1 MTHKRQRG
9 QAMVFGLLF
18 MGIALIALILL
29 FNQGILTRDRVQL
42 ENAAD
47 AAAYSQAKLFARHQN
62 LIAYTNRAIVAN
74 ELSIGQVVA
83 LMSWAK
89 RYTNIPRWVN
99 SFPAYQVPILLIPPK
114 PSIADVL
121 SAVTLPYQILG
132 HGVRAVATPVMKI
145 YPDVVSSFNMIMG
158 FFQKAFAIATFEAQ
172 AQIPGEIVKQHQMD
186 KPGDKLEVA
195 PLSSMLLVTNFI
207 LTYFADYLP
216 VDLLLEK
223 IRGAN
228 DTAAAPGGTGGTGTG
243 GTGGTGTGTG
253 GTAASEPPPEDE
265 DLLADFLGG
274 YTPGSMLVNMAP
286 EMHNTTGTSKS
297 KDMAVTGDA
306 SRYFAA
312 TINEQR
318 NPWLSD
324 RNFDLTIGYTTPE
337 IRLPLGFINIKF
349 KFGFEV
355 GVFNNGGTAYVY
367 NPLSLSGAG
376 KAMPVFGWSSL
387 DYSSM
392 GFKLELDLAIEL
404 CLPLV
409 GCVTIFDDGINFGF
423 GLPLGGATQQLVTNV
438 GDQYLFGPQWGNPA
452 QGLLTSKPRPY
463 GDAMH
468 PVHAVTYGWGIF
480 PMMIYGTNVP
490 EDVNTGYSGSPSFF
504 VLGEDHAETG
514 RSKEFT
520 VAVSKPLTAV
530 RTSDNPDSLNLRPVA
545 DTSNVLNRNGR
556 FALQTKGVDDN
567 PVVFLWGDGERMMTI
582 SSAETYF
589 APPPGR
595 DESPNQYSPFWD
607 ARLREPSQVMHFIAS
622 GKIDITEILNVTPS
636 NVASFLFGLARQ
648 FVIEPGRDR
657 LLEKLPPLIKPVAQP
672 VLEKITDEV
681 LDQAMDGV
689 TGALP

>member
-1 MTHKRQRG
+1 
-9 QAMVFGLLF
+9 MVFGLLF
-18 MGIALIALILL
+18 MGIAVIALILL
-29 FNQGILTRDRVQL
+29 FNQGVLTRDRVQV

-114 PSIADVL
+114 PSVADVL
-121 SAVTLPYQILG
+121 NVVTLPYQILG
-132 HGVRAVATPVMKI
+132 YGVRAAATPVMKI

-172 AQIPGEIVKQHQMD
+172 ARIPGEIVKQHQLD

-195 PLSSMLLVTNFI
+195 PLSTMLLVQNFI

-216 VDLLLEK
+216 VDALLDQ

-228 DTAAAPGGTGGTGTG
+228 DATAGAGAGAGGTGGTGTG
-243 GTGGTGTGTG
+243 GSGAGSTT
-253 GTAASEPPPEDE
+253 EPPADDE

-274 YTPGSMLVNMAP
+274 VTPGSMLVNLAP
-286 EMHNTTGTSKS
+286 EMHNKTGTSKS
-297 KDMAVTGDA
+297 KDMTTTGEA

-318 NPWLSD
+318 NAWLSD
-324 RNFDLTIGYTTPE
+324 RNFDATVGLSTPE
-337 IRLPLGFINIKF
+337 ISLPLGFINIKF

-367 NPLSLSGAG
+367 NPLSTSSAG

-392 GFKLELDLAIEL
+392 GFKLSLDLAIEL

-438 GDQYLFGPQWGNPA
+438 GDQYLFGPQWGTPA
-452 QGLLTSKPRPY
+452 QGLLKSKPRPY
-463 GDAMH
+463 GDALH

-480 PMMIYGTNVP
+480 PMMIYGTNLA

-504 VLGEDHAETG
+504 VLGDDHAETG

-520 VAVSKPLTAV
+520 VAVSKPLSAI

-545 DTSNVLNRNGR
+545 DTSSVLNRRGR
-556 FALQTKGVDDN
+556 FALQTEGVDDN
-567 PVVFLWGDGERMMTI
+567 PLVFLWGDGERMMTI

-595 DESPNQYSPFWD
+595 EESPNQYSPFWD
-607 ARLREPSQVMHFIAS
+607 ARLREPSQVVQFIAS
-622 GKIDITEILNVTPS
+622 GKIDITQILNVTPAT
-636 NVASFLFGLARQ
+636 VAGYLFDLARQ

-657 LLEKLPPLIKPVAQP
+657 LLDKLPPLIKPVAKP

-681 LDQAMDGV
+681 LDQAKDSV
-689 TGALP
+689 TGAMP

>member
-1 MTHKRQRG
+1 VLRSRQRG

-89 RYTNIPRWVN
+89 RYANIPRWVN

-114 PSIADVL
+114 PSVADVL
-121 SAVTLPYQILG
+121 NVVTLPYQILG
-132 HGVRAVATPVMKI
+132 HGVRAVATPVMKV

-172 AQIPGEIVKQHQMD
+172 ARIPGEIVRQHQMD
-186 KPGDKLEVA
+186 RPPGSPGDRLEVA
-195 PLSSMLLVTNFI
+195 PLSTMLLVQNFI

-216 VDLLLEK
+216 VDTLLEK

-228 DTAAAPGGTGGTGTG
+228 DTASTPPGGTGGGTSG
-243 GTGGTGTGTG
+243 GSTST
-253 GTAASEPPPEDE
+253 PPADDE

-286 EMHNTTGTSKS
+286 EMHNKTGTSKS
-297 KDMAVTGDA
+297 KDMTVTGDA

-318 NPWLSD
+318 NAWLSE
-324 RNFDLTIGYTTPE
+324 RTFDAAVGFSTPE

-349 KFGFEV
+349 RFGFEV

-367 NPLSLSGAG
+367 NPLSTSGAG

-409 GCVTIFDDGINFGF
+409 GCVTIFDDGIKFGL

-438 GDQYLFGPQWGNPA
+438 GDQYLFGPQWGNPT
-452 QGLLTSKPRPY
+452 QGLLASKPRPY
-463 GDAMH
+463 GDALH

-480 PMMIYGTNVP
+480 PMMIYGTNLA

-520 VAVSKPLTAV
+520 VAVSKPLTSI

-545 DTSNVLNRNGR
+545 DTSNVLNRKGR
-556 FALQTKGVDDN
+556 FALQTEGVDDN
-567 PVVFLWGDGERMMTI
+567 PLVFLWGDGERMMTI

-595 DESPNQYSPFWD
+595 SESPNQYSPFWD
-607 ARLREPSQVMHFIAS
+607 ARLREPSQVMQFIAS
-622 GKIDITEILNVTPS
+622 GKIDLTEILNVTPA
-636 NVASFLFGLARQ
+636 NVAGFLFDLARQ

-657 LLEKLPPLIKPVAQP
+657 LMDKLPPMIKPVAKP

-681 LDQAMDGV
+681 LDKAQDGV

>member
-1 MTHKRQRG
+1 
-9 QAMVFGLLF
+9 MVFGLLF
-18 MGIALIALILL
+18 MGIAVIALILL
-29 FNQGILTRDRVQL
+29 FNQGVLTRDRVQV

-83 LMSWAK
+83 LMSWSK
-89 RYTNIPRWVN
+89 RYANIPRWVN

-121 SAVTLPYQILG
+121 NAVTLPYQILG
-132 HGVRAVATPVMKI
+132 YGVRAAATPVMKI

-172 AQIPGEIVKQHQMD
+172 ARIPGEIVKQHQLN

-195 PLSSMLLVTNFI
+195 PLSTMLLVQNFI

-216 VDLLLEK
+216 IDALLEQV
-223 IRGAN
+223 RGAN
-228 DTAAAPGGTGGTGTG
+228 SGAGGAAG
-243 GTGGTGTGTG
+243 G
-253 GTAASEPPPEDE
+253 GTAGGTSGGSTTAPAPSDD

-274 YTPGSMLVNMAP
+274 VTPGSMLVNLAP
-286 EMHNTTGTSKS
+286 EMHNKTGTSKS
-297 KDMAVTGDA
+297 KDMTTTGEA

-318 NPWLSD
+318 NAWLSD
-324 RNFDLTIGYTTPE
+324 RTFDAAVGFSTPE
-337 IRLPLGFINIKF
+337 ISLPLGFINIKF
-349 KFGFEV
+349 SFGFEV

-367 NPLSLSGAG
+367 NPLSTSSAG
-376 KAMPVFGWSSL
+376 KAIPVFGWSSL
-387 DYSSM
+387 DFSSM
-392 GFKLELDLAIEL
+392 GFKLDVNLAIEL
-404 CLPLV
+404 CLPGL
-409 GCVTIFDDGINFGF
+409 GCITIFDDGINFGL

-438 GDQYLFGPQWGNPA
+438 GDQYLFGPQWGSPA
-452 QGLLTSKPRPY
+452 QGMLSSKFRPY
-463 GDAMH
+463 GEALH

-480 PMMIYGTNVP
+480 PLMIYGTNLA

-504 VLGEDHAETG
+504 VLGDDHAETG

-520 VAVSKPLTAV
+520 VAVSKPLTAI
-530 RTSDNPDSLNLRPVA
+530 RTSDNPDSLNLKPVA
-545 DTSNVLNRNGR
+545 DSSNVLNRKGR
-556 FALQTKGVDDN
+556 FALQTEGVDDN
-567 PVVFLWGDGERMMTI
+567 PLVFLWGDGERMMTI

-595 DESPNQYSPFWD
+595 EESPNQYSPFWD
-607 ARLREPSQVMHFIAS
+607 ARLREPSQIVQFMAS
-622 GKIDITEILNVTPS
+622 GKIDMTQILNVTPA
-636 NVASFLFGLARQ
+636 NVAGYLFDLARQ
-648 FVIEPGRDR
+648 FVIEPGRAR
-657 LLEKLPPLIKPVAQP
+657 LLDKLPPLIKPAAKP

-681 LDQAMDGV
+681 LDQAKAGV
-689 TGALP
+689 SGALE

>member
-1 MTHKRQRG
+1 M
-9 QAMVFGLLF
+9 
-18 MGIALIALILL
+18 IALILL
-29 FNQGILTRDRVQL
+29 FNQGILTRDRVQV

-83 LMSWAK
+83 LMSWSK
-89 RYTNIPRWVN
+89 RYANIPRWVN

-121 SAVTLPYQILG
+121 NAVTLPYQILG
-132 HGVRAVATPVMKI
+132 YGVRAAATPVMKI

-172 AQIPGEIVKQHQMD
+172 ARIPGEIVKQHQLN

-195 PLSSMLLVTNFI
+195 PLSTMLLVQNFI

-216 VDLLLEK
+216 IDALLEQV
-223 IRGAN
+223 RGAN
-228 DTAAAPGGTGGTGTG
+228 SGAGGAAGGGAAGGTSGGSTTDP
-243 GTGGTGTGTG
+243 
-253 GTAASEPPPEDE
+253 APSDD

-274 YTPGSMLVNMAP
+274 VTPGSMLVNLAP
-286 EMHNTTGTSKS
+286 EMHNKTGTSKS
-297 KDMAVTGDA
+297 KDMTTTGEA

-318 NPWLSD
+318 NAWLSD
-324 RNFDLTIGYTTPE
+324 RTFDAAVGFSTPE
-337 IRLPLGFINIKF
+337 ISLPLGFINIKF
-349 KFGFEV
+349 SFGFEV

-367 NPLSLSGAG
+367 NPLSTSSAG
-376 KAMPVFGWSSL
+376 KAIPVFGWSSL
-387 DYSSM
+387 DFSSM
-392 GFKLELDLAIEL
+392 GFKLDVNLAIEL
-404 CLPLV
+404 CLPGL
-409 GCVTIFDDGINFGF
+409 GCITIFDDGINFGL

-438 GDQYLFGPQWGNPA
+438 GDQYLFGPQWGSPA
-452 QGLLTSKPRPY
+452 QGILSSKFRPY
-463 GDAMH
+463 GEALH

-480 PMMIYGTNVP
+480 PLMIYGTNLA

-504 VLGEDHAETG
+504 VLGDDHAETG

-520 VAVSKPLTAV
+520 VAVSKPLTAI

-545 DTSNVLNRNGR
+545 DSSNVLNRKGR
-556 FALQTKGVDDN
+556 FALQTEGVDDN
-567 PVVFLWGDGERMMTI
+567 PLVFLWGDGERMMTI

-595 DESPNQYSPFWD
+595 EESPNQYSPFWD
-607 ARLREPSQVMHFIAS
+607 ARLREPSQIVQFMAS
-622 GKIDITEILNVTPS
+622 GKIDLTQILNVTPA
-636 NVASFLFGLARQ
+636 NVAGYLFDLARQ

-657 LLEKLPPLIKPVAQP
+657 LLDKLPPLIKPAAKP

-681 LDQAMDGV
+681 LDQAKAGV
-689 TGALP
+689 SGALE